1 MRAKAESGTEY
12 LRERARAL
20 QPSGE
25 MRALASGA
33 GAIVREVRI
42 EPANRHGVHGS
53 IYHLIERGRGD
64 EYRMAVEAIAT
75 SLPTVRVIISGPSP
89 AYAFG

>member
-1 MRAKAESGTEY
+1 
-12 LRERARAL
+12 
-20 QPSGE
+20 
-25 MRALASGA
+25 MRALASRA

-64 EYRMAVEAIAT
+64 EYRMAVEAIAA